1 MVLSKSSICS
11 GLTTMY
17 RGIEGS
23 TLCASSNFFADTS
36 LATVNPAEPCAIFW
50 PLGNVVEVVPD
61 LPVNAVPPKAD
72 MISSSIARPIAAA
85 AARAYELVGSIN
97 IRTLSL
103 SSMRSAHS
111 YEVRLTIRRECF
123 LLWQSLIASSIPR
136 SVGPYHHLIKG
147 ALRFG
152 TASSL
157 LLSDGL

>member
-1 MVLSKSSICS
+1 MLSKSSICS

-23 TLCASSNFFADTS
+23 TDCASSNFLALTN

-85 AARAYELVGSIN
+85 AARAYELVGSISR
-97 IRTLSL
+97 RTLSL

-111 YEVRLTIRRECF
+111 YEVRLTILRECGVSTSGVSPCREVRATAAASVP
-123 LLWQSLIASSIPR
+123 LQLSLPFPFVVWPIP
-136 SVGPYHHLIKG
+136 
-147 ALRFG
+147 
-152 TASSL
+152 
-157 LLSDGL
+157 